1 MRLFYEFLS
10 HRHQRFIRHD
20 RARGW
25 DLYFLLAA
33 PRSFARSKGHGRL
46 DADTFAARVRGF
58 FLKWKS
64 EVLFLGEYI
73 QVFRAAELAPALFYH

>member
-1 MRLFYEFLS
+1 MRLLYEFRS
-10 HRHQRFIRHD
+10 HQHRRFIRHD

-33 PRSFARSKGHGRL
+33 TRSFARSKGHGRL

-58 FLKWKS
+58 FLKWNS

-73 QVFRAAELAPALFYH
+73 QVFQSAEHAPALFCY